1 MLRRKKAV
9 EPAEPSEDL
18 SSIVRAASEQA
29 LTDCGNFRLSELLSL
44 PDNLRFLRA
53 FCVADG
59 CFELA
64 LFVLDAQH
72 ACSAPVPSVCD
83 MLARKTCRKWDRR
96 AACVLRVEHKQRE
109 LEAAVGHAEGAE
121 KSQIVGQRQQL

>member
-1 MLRRKKAV
+1 MSDGGASGATRSSQLSNLLGREQQSVATMLRRKKVV

-18 SSIVRAASEQA
+18 SSVVLAAAEQA

-83 MLARKTCRKWDRR
+83 TCLLYTSPSPRD
-96 AACVLRVEHKQRE
+96 
-109 LEAAVGHAEGAE
+109 
-121 KSQIVGQRQQL
+121 